1 MSPFWRC
8 VTATALWALAGCA
21 WLNDDS
27 GLVRNS
33 ANDYLEARE
42 ARPLVI
48 PADLGA
54 SPVRDAWTIPNIEER
69 PLARHFPDG
78 APRPDAIFRENDDAV
93 KIQKL
98 GGRQWLVT
106 GGAPATV
113 WPVVRQFLA
122 DNGIAV
128 AQELPRAG
136 RIDGEWLRLDGDAWR
151 DVIRAAIDEAR
162 PEAEGDGRERIRFK
176 IEHGIAEDSSE
187 IHIRYEN
194 ENLAAPVDGWPAQSA
209 ALAVEE
215 KLLHEFGA
223 YYGAGIAAES
233 VSMVALDIA
242 GERKAVVER
251 DAQGYPLLRLNVDFE
266 RAWAVVGQALQRA
279 ELTVTELE
287 RDAGV
292 FQVEVSPRQLT
303 GGGRSFLSRFLP
315 GGGDGG
321 TQPFD
326 IRIAASGE
334 SQLVQ
339 VFQAKGQRAPQD
351 VSQQILVMLR
361 EFAS

>member
-1 MSPFWRC
+1 MRSLRRL
-8 VTATALWALAGCA
+8 VTVAVPWALAGCA

-42 ARPLVI
+42 TRPLVI

-54 SPVRDAWTIPNIEER
+54 SPVRDSWSIPNIEEK
-69 PLARHFPDG
+69 PLARHFPDR
-78 APRPDAIFRENDDAV
+78 APRPDAIFREDDDAV

-98 GGRQWLVT
+98 GGRQWLVV
-106 GGAPATV
+106 GDAPATV

-122 DNGIAV
+122 DNGVAV
-128 AQELPRAG
+128 ADEFPRAG
-136 RIDGEWLRLDGDAWR
+136 RIDGQWLRVAGDAWR
-151 DVIRAAIDEAR
+151 DVVRTAIQEAK
-162 PEAEGDGRERIRFK
+162 PDAEGDGQERIRFR
-176 IEHGIAEDSSE
+176 IEHGIAEGSSE
-187 IHIRYEN
+187 IHVRYEN
-194 ENLAAPVDGWPAQSA
+194 ENLAAPTDGWPPQSA
-209 ALAVEE
+209 SEAVEE

-223 YYGAGIAAES
+223 YYGAGIAIES

-251 DAQGYPLLRLNVDFE
+251 DAQGHPLLRLNVDFD

-279 ELTVTELE
+279 ELTVTEVE
-287 RDAGV
+287 RDAGL

-315 GGGDGG
+315 GGDGGG

-334 SQLVQ
+334 AQLVQ
-339 VFQAKGQRAPQD
+339 VFQAEGERAPQD